1 MQYDRIILVPGFCPL
16 KIQITQFPNGF
27 RLNCCKLI
35 VSRVKIY
42 CSHHWFTREMK
53 YGWGHFA
60 VKPVSSRN
68 VGCFLGLNLQQNML
82 FSNPFQRDIVTHL
95 TVELLDADQYW
106 ASKKG
111 LQILVSE
118 MNSHVCLSIVHNS
131 IYSYFTSPPKKLVLS
146 NIYPPW

>member
-1 MQYDRIILVPGFCPL
+1 MTGIAKTQVKSSCVRWFYYITYYIHSSRKWKKPNAIWSNYSGTRVLSTEI
-16 KIQITQFPNGF
+16 KITQFPNGF

-53 YGWGHFA
+53 YGWGHLA

-82 FSNPFQRDIVTHL
+82 FSNPFHRDIVTHL

-106 ASKKG
+106 
-111 LQILVSE
+111 E
-118 MNSHVCLSIVHNS
+118 
-131 IYSYFTSPPKKLVLS
+131 
-146 NIYPPW
+146 